1 MREASSTASTPIANA
16 ATVLAGADEA
26 QGLKALI
33 VGTLRTLRRY
43 HQSNNLFNDKYDVLL
58 LQPSNRKIRY
68 DLLVASIDELMEPDV

>member
-16 ATVLAGADEA
+16 APVLAGADEA

-58 LQPSNRKIRY
+58 QPSNRKIRY

>member
-16 ATVLAGADEA
+16 ATVLAVADEA

-58 LQPSNRKIRY
+58 QPSNRKIRY

>member
-1 MREASSTASTPIANA
+1 MREASSTATPIANA
-16 ATVLAGADEA
+16 ATVLAVADEA
-26 QGLKALI
+26 QGLKVLI

-43 HQSNNLFNDKYDVLL
+43 HQSDNLFNDKYDVLL